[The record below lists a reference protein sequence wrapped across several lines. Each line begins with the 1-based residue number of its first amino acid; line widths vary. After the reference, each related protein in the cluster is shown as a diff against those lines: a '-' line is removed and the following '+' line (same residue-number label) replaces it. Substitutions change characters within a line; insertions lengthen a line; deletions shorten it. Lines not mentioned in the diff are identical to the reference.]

1 MRSKL
6 ILFFIFLSAF
16 LSAGEQQ
23 LSEDNFHITYPEP
36 CRELAVY
43 TLNTL
48 RKLTPQLTT
57 IFGPKSMSIRFI
69 LVNSRKEFELK
80 TGSHL
85 PYWAAAVTMFPQ
97 KIVVIK
103 TPDLTNTTLRQYR
116 QTISHELVHLVQGYH
131 VPLNMTPAWF
141 NEGLAVYLT
150 DQFNLQSR
158 VGLSRAIAKN
168 SIIPLDQLSD
178 FLQYNHVQAELAYTE
193 SATVIEFLTQVYG
206 ISVLTELFNTLSE
219 KKDFDQSLYLVTD
232 IEPGTLQFHWKKYI
246 TSRYR
251 WIFLLDIQHIIWLI
265 IPVLV
270 IIVYFFKI
278 KRNKKIFQK
287 WNIEENDIQAE

>member
-1 MRSKL
+1 MQSKL
-6 ILFFIFLSAF
+6 ILLLFLSAF

-23 LSEDNFHITYPEP
+23 LSEDNFHIIYPES
-36 CRELAVY
+36 CRELAKY

-48 RKLTPQLTT
+48 RELTPQLTT
-57 IFGPKSMSIRFI
+57 IFGSKSMPIRFI

-85 PYWAAAVTMFPQ
+85 PYWTSAVTIFPQ

-103 TPDLTNTTLRQYR
+103 TPGLTNTTLRQYR
-116 QTISHELVHLVQGYH
+116 KIINHELVHLVQGYH
-131 VPLNMTPAWF
+131 VPLNMTPTWF

-158 VGLSRAIAKN
+158 VVLSRAIAKN
-168 SIIPLDQLSD
+168 SIIPLDRLSD

-206 ISVLTELFNTLSE
+206 PSVLTELFNILSE
-219 KKDFDQSLYLVTD
+219 NKDFDQSLYLVTD
-232 IEPGTLQFHWKKYI
+232 IEPGALQFHWKKYL

-251 WIFLLDIQHIIWLI
+251 WIFLLDIQYIIWLI
-265 IPVLV
+265 IPALV
-270 IIVYFFKI
+270 IIAFFVKI
-278 KRNKKIFQK
+278 KRNKKIFHK
-287 WNIEENDIQAE
+287 WNIEENDMQVE

>member
-1 MRSKL
+1 MQLKL
-6 ILFFIFLSAF
+6 ILLLFLSAF

-23 LSEDNFHITYPEP
+23 LSEDNFHIIYPES
-36 CRELAVY
+36 CRELAKY

-48 RKLTPQLTT
+48 RELTPQLTT
-57 IFGPKSMSIRFI
+57 IFGSKSMPIRFI

-85 PYWAAAVTMFPQ
+85 PYWTSAVTLFPQ
-97 KIVVIK
+97 KVVVIK
-103 TPDLTNTTLRQYR
+103 TPNLTHTTLRQYR
-116 QTISHELVHLVQGYH
+116 KTISHELVHLVQGYH
-131 VPLNMTPAWF
+131 VPLNMTPTWF

-158 VGLSRAIAKN
+158 VVLSRAIAKN
-168 SIIPLDQLSD
+168 SIIPLDRLSD

-206 ISVLTELFNTLSE
+206 PSVLTELFNILSE

-232 IEPGTLQFHWKKYI
+232 IEPGALQFHWKKYI

-251 WIFLLDIQHIIWLI
+251 WIFLLDIQYIIWLI

-270 IIVYFFKI
+270 IIAFFVKI
-278 KRNKKIFQK
+278 KRNKKIFHK
-287 WNIEENDIQAE
+287 WNIEENDMPVE

>member
-1 MRSKL
+1 MQSKL
-6 ILFFIFLSAF
+6 ILLLFLSAF

-23 LSEDNFHITYPEP
+23 LSEDNFHITYPES
-36 CRELAVY
+36 CRELAIY

-48 RKLTPQLTT
+48 RELTPQLTT
-57 IFGPKSMSIRFI
+57 IFGSKSMPIRFI

-85 PYWAAAVTMFPQ
+85 PYWTSAVALFPQ
-97 KIVVIK
+97 KVVVIK
-103 TPDLTNTTLRQYR
+103 TPNLTHTTLRQYR
-116 QTISHELVHLVQGYH
+116 KTISHELVHLVQGYH
-131 VPLNMTPAWF
+131 VPLNMTPTWF

-158 VGLSRAIAKN
+158 VVLSRAIAKN
-168 SIIPLDQLSD
+168 SIIPLDRLSD

-193 SATVIEFLTQVYG
+193 SATVIEFLAQVYG
-206 ISVLTELFNTLSE
+206 TSVLTELFNILSE

-251 WIFLLDIQHIIWLI
+251 WIFLLDIQYIIWLI

-270 IIVYFFKI
+270 IIAFFVKI
-278 KRNKKIFQK
+278 KRNKKIFHK
-287 WNIEENDIQAE
+287 WNIEENDMQVE

>member
-1 MRSKL
+1 MQSKL
-6 ILFFIFLSAF
+6 ILLLFLSAF
-16 LSAGEQQ
+16 LSAREQQ
-23 LSEDNFHITYPEP
+23 LSEDNFHIFYPES
-36 CRELAVY
+36 CRELATY

-48 RKLTPQLTT
+48 RELTPQLTT
-57 IFGPKSMSIRFI
+57 IFGSKSMPIRFI

-85 PYWAAAVTMFPQ
+85 PYWTSAVTIFPQ

-103 TPDLTNTTLRQYR
+103 TPGLTNTTLRQYR
-116 QTISHELVHLVQGYH
+116 KIINHELVHLVQGYH
-131 VPLNMTPAWF
+131 VPLNMTPTWF

-158 VGLSRAIAKN
+158 VVLSRAIAKN
-168 SIIPLDQLSD
+168 SIIPLDRLSD

-206 ISVLTELFNTLSE
+206 PSVLTELFNILSE
-219 KKDFDQSLYLVTD
+219 NKDFDQSLYLVTD
-232 IEPGTLQFHWKKYI
+232 IEPGALQFHWKKYL

-251 WIFLLDIQHIIWLI
+251 WIFLLDIQYIIWLI
-265 IPVLV
+265 IPALV
-270 IIVYFFKI
+270 IIAFFVKI
-278 KRNKKIFQK
+278 KRNKKIFHK
-287 WNIEENDIQAE
+287 WNIEENDMQVE

>member
-1 MRSKL
+1 MQLKL
-6 ILFFIFLSAF
+6 ILLLLFLSAF

-23 LSEDNFHITYPEP
+23 LSEGNFHITYPEP
-36 CRELAVY
+36 CRELAIY
-43 TLNTL
+43 TLNTI
-48 RKLTPQLTT
+48 REFTPQLTT
-57 IFGPKSMSIRFI
+57 IFGSKSMPIRFI

-85 PYWAAAVTMFPQ
+85 PYWTGAVTMFPQ

-116 QTISHELVHLVQGYH
+116 KTINHELVHLVQGYH
-131 VPLNMTPAWF
+131 VPLNMTPTWF

-158 VGLSRAIAKN
+158 VVLSRAIAKN
-168 SIIPLDQLSD
+168 SIIPLDRLSD

-193 SATVIEFLTQVYG
+193 SVTVIEFLTQVYG
-206 ISVLTELFNTLSE
+206 PSVLTELFNILSE
-219 KKDFDQSLYLVTD
+219 KKDFDHSLYLVTD

-246 TSRYR
+246 TSRYK
-251 WIFLLDIQHIIWLI
+251 WIFLLDIQYIIWLI

-270 IIVYFFKI
+270 IIAFFVKI
-278 KRNKKIFQK
+278 KRNKKIFHK
-287 WNIEENDIQAE
+287 WNIEENDMQVE